1 MESLKEVPK
10 INCLKN
16 IKQITSKWKSV
27 IKKGI
32 TYINYELLNP
42 YCSFQI
48 IIDILKDKD
57 IDSFD
62 FICDFDHRFDELK
75 KLLIPII
82 ALLVITVPIA
92 VADEDDYED
101 EYEDDDR
108 EGYGVMERERE
119 REREHDDDD
128 NELAIGSGMGDMIL
142 YATIAAIAASVAYTG
157 LKMLKTK
164 KPLRS
169 RV

>member
-1 MESLKEVPK
+1 M
-10 INCLKN
+10 
-16 IKQITSKWKSV
+16 
-27 IKKGI
+27 
-32 TYINYELLNP
+32 
-42 YCSFQI
+42 
-48 IIDILKDKD
+48 
-57 IDSFD
+57 SFD
-62 FICDFDHRFDELK
+62 FICNFDHISGELK
-75 KLLIPII
+75 NLLIPII

-92 VADEDDYED
+92 VADEDDYD
-101 EYEDDDR
+101 HEYEDDDR

-142 YATIAAIAASVAYTG
+142 YVTIAAIAASVAYTG

-169 RV
+169 KV